1 MRYKR
6 FSSDSVKSILELR
19 YPEKPEQLVLP
30 MNGLGGVIVGDVE
43 ESDLEEFS
51 ILDTSESED
60 TTE

>member
-1 MRYKR
+1 MMHKR

-19 YPEKPEQLVLP
+19 YPEKPEQLVLT